1 MQAPEAQPLHRD
13 MWQRF
18 AAAQA
23 RAAPAAV
30 EAGKEARIAART
42 AMPPVEDT
50 PPYVHG
56 SSLHPHQIEVS
67 KRWWRWF
74 AQQRQCDGRGRLK
87 CLVAMNLW
95 RELLPAR
102 CPTPLGA
109 SFPLLPPPLPSY
121 P

>member
-56 SSLHPHQIEVS
+56 SSLHPHQLEVS
-67 KRWWRWF
+67 TGWRRWCL
-74 AQQRQCDGRGRLK
+74 QHRQCNAGEGLQ
-87 CLVAMNLW
+87 CLGAVEL
-95 RELLPAR
+95 RYELLPA
-102 CPTPLGA
+102 G
-109 SFPLLPPPLPSY
+109 F
-121 P
+121 